1 MKDITI
7 SASQIRKEIIIFSI
21 CFVAAFGLNIY
32 SIAKFETDWSE
43 ILGQLHVVA
52 GIAVII
58 YLLVVIIRLIYFGFT
73 RLIQKK

>member
-1 MKDITI
+1 MKDIKIT
-7 SASQIRKEIIIFSI
+7 ASRLRKEFIIFSV
-21 CFVAAFGLNIY
+21 CFAAAFGLNIY

-58 YLLVVIIRLIYFGFT
+58 YLLVVVIRLIYFGFSS
-73 RLIQKK
+73 LIQKK